1 MKRKTISLI
10 LCLCMIF
17 SLFAGYTTVFASE
30 ERGEYIVYLDVEKQ
44 SPCYEEAYLN
54 KDYGKAISLADEALD
69 YYEGELKS
77 MFAGIEVISR
87 AQLLVPS
94 LCVRLNKSDLDAIK
108 ALDYVKEVF
117 NNEIIYESDVV
128 RSDMRVFTDQ
138 SVMTDSIKM
147 VNSNEL
153 IGNDEVLQK
162 KYNGA
167 GSVLAII
174 DSNMDPSHDAFRLSP
189 GTMPKLSKPDINSFL
204 SGGKLSLKDNT
215 TDKKLYEDVYRSEKV
230 PFGWNYNTNSKDLN
244 PEDEIAAH
252 GQHVS
257 GTVAGNTVDI
267 DGKTWRGVAPEAQLL
282 MMNVM
287 RQGSTSSNIYI
298 RAMEDA
304 IVMGAD
310 AVNMSLGSTKGLPGQ
325 ADGLVGKAINNGYA
339 ADTNFVIAA
348 GNEGEYQ
355 GELNIDNPDFGT
367 MASPGIATNAI
378 TVASLENKTMYV
390 PVITHNGTKYIFQ
403 TAGDVQYKK
412 GDYYLVDCGNGV
424 IKAEDNIDD
433 FKGKDLRGKV
443 ALIKRGGNTFSEKVL
458 NAEKAGAIGAIIYNN
473 VEGDLYMSVSGN
485 KIPAISVTLDT
496 AETLLKDLSK
506 PVNIDMTPQEA
517 DNPQFGEL
525 SSFTN
530 WGLAAGGYMKPD
542 ITAPGGHIYSTQ
554 TKGNTFGDMS
564 GTSMATPHVTGAIG
578 VIRTRLNEMLF
589 AGEEH
594 KAALTKTI
602 LMNSAVPHVDPV
614 TGQTTSP
621 RRQGAGVMNLTKASM
636 LDFTVVDRDTKIA
649 SKFVGNVD
657 DEITLNLTIHN
668 YSSEPKTLTPS
679 VQATIEAR
687 DGKKLLLRPDE
698 LFSNTYKDKIVTVP
712 AHTSVDY
719 DITFPIEHLEKVEAF
734 TNGAFVEGF
743 LHLRDEN
750 GMEIS
755 FPFVSFKGSYDNIP
769 SIEKPVYDF
778 DFETEKPMYWDLKL
792 RNHDWYFYS
801 TNILTNKGTYTDKN
815 GKTFNNIVIAGI
827 KNFDDIDAYKAEPN
841 GEEPKPEFGPIV
853 ISPNADGYNDIF
865 GISMVMTR
873 TATVKASIID
883 EAGKS
888 NDFNIGLKY
897 SNISTDP
904 DNDKNRE
911 QYLGFTLAGNPSLKD
926 YADGKYTLRL
936 KAAAVKA
943 PKESYPETH
952 RDIPFTIDTIA
963 PSFENSYYDKDTR
976 TLTFE
981 IKEEGSSVEAFDIKD
996 ETGKALDFTK
1006 EENRVTLVL
1015 PEGKEL
1021 SDIFISARDLC
1032 HNYREQTA
1040 EMLVFKDRF
1049 GKLIV
1054 NVNGEERD
1062 PLNLKYKVV
1071 NEEGKE
1077 FKNHEDLIFGKYKL
1091 IITDYSSKYEYE
1103 GEKEIPF
1110 EISEGNK
1117 EKTINLNFKKIITAK
1132 ISVRV
1137 RDKADLE
1144 WADFDIFA
1152 RNVKTNKVTKFNFD
1166 EGKYGVYYDA
1176 YLAYGDY
1183 DFYAEFKNGKT
1194 GFKMKFDED
1203 LPFTVNSKTEFST
1216 ITASIISVG
1225 KYKVN
1230 ITSNLEDKNIKY
1242 LAQNT
1247 TSKEVFDA
1255 DEIQAGTWR
1264 VYPEKMPDG
1273 YYLDKAFET
1282 VTLSDTKPTAEISF
1296 NYQEIGDKK
1305 FKLNIIDDYTD
1316 AKYMVYDYYGWIGS
1330 ENGIVRPYKAGII
1343 LAPGTYYVKSIA
1355 DKEKYGETLIVEDI
1369 YQDSVPFKSVTEPV
1383 EIEYKWT
1390 SYADSK
1396 KNSVVNVFVDDFS
1409 VPYALR
1415 NQLYTYILKG
1425 TKGDP
1430 IEKTFGAL
1438 NFSSWRITVPYDYY
1452 QVEIKDLPKGY
1463 TLENDKFIISTS
1475 SSELTLKLIPEGE
1488 KQDKVSVN
1496 VSFTKDGKALDDVKF
1511 KLDDEEF
1518 TNGTIE
1524 VAPGEYNLEILNP
1537 SGLVPS
1543 HKFKV
1548 ISIDKNTTDLA
1559 IELEDAGEPEPD
1571 KKGTLKL
1578 EVYESDGKN
1587 ETPYNKYTSA
1597 WAKGIKANELV
1608 NNFRETELPYGKY
1621 TVTLSSSPSLEVL
1634 YDMTK
1639 STIETTVTIDD
1650 NNSKAV
1656 AKLVLVKKGAAPGP
1670 DPGTEGKGTITY
1682 DVFEQDNNGK
1692 RKVRDFGTIDGKTAR
1707 KGVPVEV
1714 DFGEHIVEISN
1725 KRWNSYGLYDEN
1737 LSTVKKTVTVD
1748 ENNTNVTVE
1757 LIKVVKGTNI
1767 TPDPERKKKGTVKF
1781 EVYEDDGTNETKS
1794 DMSISAW
1801 VGTNRLTNDTPIEL
1815 DYGNYEIELTTRIL
1829 DTEKYDLAKTPVKQ
1843 KFTID
1848 EANKDVV
1855 VKYVLYLKEKEP
1867 EPSGEGTIKFELY
1880 ESDGNKESKLNTFL
1894 MAYAYPKTGDFE
1906 FLYNNQEKTLPYG
1919 EYNIK
1924 LSSSW
1929 NSQEKYDEIKSKV
1942 SETVTLDA
1950 KNNNIV
1956 VKFILV
1962 LKKTG
1967 PTPEP
1972 QEPTKGKA
1980 SWDFEYDG
1988 MQPISYLDVK
1998 LVKVVDGVDKV
2009 INNYP
2014 LKNQEYE
2021 LDFGKYAFILSPS
2034 TYSKLQYEKTR
2045 LEFELTKENSNHKAV
2060 FKISDPKAIQKV
2072 DLVNLK
2078 GIDEDLSKVN
2088 FKVFDAKG
2096 NEIKDVKKTATGFEF
2111 PATEYATYDVVAE
2124 DNKYPYYPTRIK
2136 AYISIVPK
2144 IIFTLPLNI
2153 KVKSLA
2159 GEKEIDA
2166 KYAVEVNGY
2175 NYVYTEDLNMVPYIP
2190 GSSTE
2195 YAVKLISHDQAYKL
2209 VGKDTQVVTVTGYSD
2224 IELTFNFERNPNV
2237 EPVNKE
2243 ELKKLVSEYDNI
2255 KATDAYKNA
2264 AKALVDA
2271 YDEAITEAKAE
2282 LDKAITTQD
2291 AIDALVKKVK
2301 DARDAI
2307 IGSMENL
2314 KKQELKKLLDDETNV
2329 KAKDTYIFDSTE
2341 DQKAYDD
2348 AITKGKEVYEDAN
2361 ATEEAIDK
2369 AIADIKAALKKLD
2382 GYEEADK
2389 TKLKELL
2396 DDVNTITK
2404 SQKYWRST
2412 EKEREAYQDSIIEGT
2427 KIFNNKKASQEEI
2440 NAAIKAIED
2449 AINGLS
2455 GKEELTEKTGP
2466 VTLEQAYLNDKYVRG
2481 TGIIGATVY
2490 YKIVKKGQNPED
2502 ANLRTGMLIQDKDGK
2517 FAINPGQIEE
2527 GDVVIVYQ
2535 QERNKLMSDGV
2546 EVKILALDKNY
2557 LEQLVAKAE
2566 EVEKTDK
2573 FKYANESKKTDLTDA
2588 IAKAKKVLADPNA
2601 NKEEIKDAE
2610 GELERAIKAIDE
2622 ESIASVTITFHYNDG
2637 DKEVEE
2643 KVLMGQ
2649 KAAKP
2654 NLDPVRKG
2662 YKFLGWYADKELT
2675 HEFDFNT
2682 IIETNTDIY
2691 AKWEEIIHI
2700 VTFDPNN
2707 GEATWTDRVADGKT
2721 VSKPE
2726 ADPVWANHTFIAWQ
2740 FNGENYDFNTS
2751 VMENIKLIAKWEENK
2766 PEPQPEPEPQ
2776 PQPEPRPQPQPE
2788 PKPYEPYEPY
2798 EPYRPDTRP
2807 YRPNKPSK
2815 PVEPSKP
2822 INNNEDEKPVETKKD
2837 YGIITEYP
2845 INPVELRD
2853 VPAGPEGEAI
2863 RNLVSYGIIQ
2873 GMGNG
2878 KFQGNKTITRAMVT
2892 RVFMLISKDKTVDT
2906 NIVFKDVKDKKW
2918 YAESVNWAA
2927 SNGIIAGYTDG
2938 KFKPEKKVTRQ
2949 EFCVMLMN
2957 LLKANGIELETVVPV
2972 DEKEFAKADSWA
2984 KDAMIAMKRAGLV
2997 NVEANGKFGPQ
3008 SKFTREELAKTID
3021 LLIKLIKIKEK

>member
-17 SLFAGYTTVFASE
+17 SLFGGFQNAFASE
-30 ERGEYIVYLDVEKQ
+30 EKGEYIVYLDVEKQ
-44 SPCYEEAYLN
+44 SPGYEEAYLN

-69 YYEGELKS
+69 YYESEFKS
-77 MFAGIEVISR
+77 MFADIEVISR

-108 ALDYVKEVF
+108 VLDYVKDIF
-117 NNEIIYESDVV
+117 TNDIIREPDVV
-128 RSDMRVFTDQ
+128 RSDMRVFKDQ

-147 VNSNEL
+147 VNSHEL
-153 IGNDEVLQK
+153 IGNDEALQK

-189 GTMPKLSKPDINSFL
+189 GTVQKLGKPDINSFL
-204 SGGKLSLKDNT
+204 TGGKLSLKDNT

-298 RAMEDA
+298 RAMQDA

-390 PVITHNGTKYIFQ
+390 PVITHDGTKYIFQ

-485 KIPAISVTLDT
+485 KIPAIAITLGA
-496 AETLLKDLSK
+496 AENIKKDLSK
-506 PVNIDMTPQEA
+506 PVSIDMRPQEA

-578 VIRTRLNEMLF
+578 VIRARLNEILF
-589 AGEEH
+589 AGETH

-602 LMNSAVPHVDPV
+602 LMNSAVPHVDPK
-614 TGQTTSP
+614 THTTTSP
-621 RRQGAGVMNLTKASM
+621 RRQGAGVMNLTKASK
-636 LDFTVVDRDTKIA
+636 LDFTAVDRDTKIA

-657 DEITLNLTIHN
+657 NEITLNLTIHN

-698 LFSNTYKDKIVTVP
+698 LFSKTYEDKKVTVP
-712 AHTSVDY
+712 AQRSVEY

-743 LHLRDEN
+743 LHLRDQN

-996 ETGKALDFTK
+996 ETGKALDFIK

-1021 SDIFISARDLC
+1021 SDIFISARDLG

-1166 EGKYGVYYDA
+1166 EGEYGVYYDA
-1176 YLAYGDY
+1176 YLAYGGY

-1282 VTLSDTKPTAEISF
+1282 VTLTEEKPEVTISF

-1305 FKLNIIDDYTD
+1305 FTFNIKDDYQN

-1543 HKFKV
+1543 DKFKV

-1597 WAKGIKANELV
+1597 WAKGIKANEIV

-1621 TVTLSSSPSLEVL
+1621 TVTLSTTPSLEVL

-1656 AKLVLVKKGAAPGP
+1656 AKLVLVKKGAAP

-1692 RKVRDFGTIDGKTAR
+1692 RKARDYANIDGKFAS
-1707 KGVPVEV
+1707 KGVPIEV
-1714 DFGEHIVEISN
+1714 DFGEHTVEISSQY
-1725 KRWNSYGLYDEN
+1725 WNIMDRYDEK

-1748 ENNTNVTVE
+1748 KDNPNVSVE
-1757 LIKVVKGTNI
+1757 LVKVVKGTNI
-1767 TPDPERKKKGTVKF
+1767 TPDPEPKKKGTVKF
-1781 EVYEDDGTNETKS
+1781 EVYEYDGTNETKS
-1794 DMSISAW
+1794 DMSISARI
-1801 VGTNRLTNDTPIEL
+1801 GTNRLTNDTPIEL
-1815 DYGNYEIELTTRIL
+1815 DYGSYEIELTTRNL
-1829 DTEKYDLAKTPVKQ
+1829 DKEKYDLSKTPAKQ

-1848 EANKDVV
+1848 EDNKDVV
-1855 VKYVLYLKEKEP
+1855 VKYVLYLKEKAPAPEP
-1867 EPSGEGTIKFELY
+1867 EPNPDGKGTLKFEVY
-1880 ESDGNKESKLNTFL
+1880 ESDGTNLKLLTNSM
-1894 MAYAYPKTGDFE
+1894 MAYLNDE
-1906 FLYNNQEKTLPYG
+1906 FINCNQELKLSYG

-1924 LSSSW
+1924 LFSTW
-1929 NSQEKYDEIKSKV
+1929 NMSKKYDEAKSKV

-1962 LKKTG
+1962 LKKTE
-1967 PTPEP
+1967 PTPDPDP
-1972 QEPTKGKA
+1972 QVPTKGTA
-1980 SWDFEYDG
+1980 SWDYEYNG
-1988 MQPISYLDVK
+1988 NAQRIFPSVK
-1998 LVKVVDGVDKV
+1998 LYRVVDGKDELVNSFAIQNEV
-2009 INNYP
+2009 FT
-2014 LKNQEYE
+2014 
-2021 LDFGKYAFILSPS
+2021 LDFGKYAFVIEPS
-2034 TYSKLQYEKTR
+2034 VYPKLEYEKSR
-2045 LEFELTKENSNHKAV
+2045 IEFELTKENSEYKAI
-2060 FKISDPKAIQKV
+2060 FKISDAKETQKIEV
-2072 DLVNLK
+2072 TKFDSV
-2078 GIDEDLSKVN
+2078 DEDLSKVQ
-2088 FKVFDAKG
+2088 FRVFDLKG
-2096 NEIKDVKKTATGFEF
+2096 NEIRGVKKTATGFEF
-2111 PATEYATYDVVAE
+2111 PAAENVKYKIVAE
-2124 DNKYPYYPTRIK
+2124 GNKNPYFPTQITANPKSNYPPI
-2136 AYISIVPK
+2136 IS
-2144 IIFTLPLNI
+2144 FTQALNI
-2153 KVKSLA
+2153 KVNSLA
-2159 GEKEIDA
+2159 GDKEIDA
-2166 KYAVEVNGY
+2166 KYSVEIKGY
-2175 NYVYTEDLNMVPYIP
+2175 RYVYTEDLNMVPYIP
-2190 GSSTE
+2190 NATTD
-2195 YAVKLISHDQAYKL
+2195 YTVKLISHDQAYKL
-2209 VGKDTQVVTVTGYSD
+2209 VGEDTQTVTVKDYSD

-2255 KATDAYKNA
+2255 KKTDAYKNA
-2264 AKALVDA
+2264 NKALVDA
-2271 YDEAITEAKAE
+2271 YDKAIAEAKAE
-2282 LDKAITTQD
+2282 LAKALTSQE
-2291 AIDALVKKVK
+2291 AINALVDKVTK
-2301 DARDAI
+2301 ARDAI

-2314 KKQELKKLLDDETNV
+2314 KKAELKKLLDDEAIV
-2329 KAKDTYIFDSTE
+2329 KAKDIYKFDTAE
-2341 DQKAYDD
+2341 DKKAYDD
-2348 AITKGKEVYEDAN
+2348 AITKGNEVYEDAN
-2361 ATEEAIDK
+2361 ASEEAIDK

-2382 GYEEADK
+2382 GYKEADK

-2396 DDVNTITK
+2396 DGYNDIYK
-2404 SQKYWRST
+2404 SIKYNRST
-2412 EKEREAYQDSIIEGT
+2412 EKEREAYQDAIIEGT
-2427 KIFNNKKASQEEI
+2427 NIFNNKKASQEEI
-2440 NAAIKAIED
+2440 DAAIKAIKD

-2455 GKEELTEKTGP
+2455 GKEELTEKTDP

-2490 YKIVKKGQNPED
+2490 YRIIKKGQNPED
-2502 ANLRTGMLIQDKDGK
+2502 ASLRTGMLIQDKDGK
-2517 FAINPGQIEE
+2517 FAISPGQIVE

-2557 LEQLVAKAE
+2557 LEQLVNKAE

-2610 GELERAIKAIDE
+2610 SELERAIKAIDE

-2662 YKFLGWYADKELT
+2662 YKFLGWYADEELT
-2675 HEFDFNT
+2675 EEFDFNT
-2682 IIETNTDIY
+2682 IIEDNTDIY
-2691 AKWEEIIHI
+2691 AKWEEIIHL
-2700 VTFDPNN
+2700 VTFDPAN
-2707 GEATWTDRVADGKT
+2707 GEATWTERVRECEK
-2721 VSKPE
+2721 VNKPE
-2726 ADPVWANHTFIAWQ
+2726 TDPVWANHTFIAWQ
-2740 FNGENYDFNTS
+2740 FDGKDYDFNTS
-2751 VMENIKLIAKWEENK
+2751 VMANMMLIAKWEENK
-2766 PEPQPEPEPQ
+2766 VE
-2776 PQPEPRPQPQPE
+2776 PQPQPE

-2807 YRPNKPSK
+2807 YRPSKPS
-2815 PVEPSKP
+2815 EPSKP

-2853 VPAGPEGEAI
+2853 VPAGPEGEAV
-2863 RNLVSYGIIQ
+2863 RNLVSYGIIK

-2878 KFQGNKTITRAMVT
+2878 MFQGNKTITRAMVT
-2892 RVFMLISKDKTVDT
+2892 RVFMLISKDKAID
-2906 NIVFKDVKDKKW
+2906 KDVYFSDVTNDKW
-2918 YAESVNWAA
+2918 YAESVKWAA
-2927 SNGIIAGYTDG
+2927 SKGIIAGYTDG
-2938 KFKPEKKVTRQ
+2938 TFKPEKKVTRQ
-2949 EFCVMLMN
+2949 EFCVMLNN
-2957 LLKANGIELETVVPV
+2957 LLKANDIELETVVPV
-2972 DEKEFAKADSWA
+2972 DEAEFAKADDWA

-2997 NVEANGKFGPQ
+2997 NVEASGKFGPQ

-3021 LLIKLIKIKEK
+3021 LLIKLVQLKEK